1 MKNINNSKL
10 KSSRDHDLIAEL
22 SKMKEHNYEDFLE
35 EVSLDLSI
43 YLLGY
48 VLDEENLEC
57 WIFMEQSVID
67 QNFNLVED
75 FINIFQCLDNDAPW
89 KIKIVEID
97 NEDNHICIDVINWYM
112 GSIIEGTN
120 LNEDEKKK
128 LLTELR
134 SNFST
139 KLN

>member
-57 WIFMEQSVID
+57 WIFMEQSVIN

-75 FINIFQCLDNDAPW
+75 FINIFQYLDSDAPW
-89 KIKIVEID
+89 KMKIVEID
-97 NEDNHICIDVINWYM
+97 NEDNHVCIDVINWYM